1 MTNPAVDTDA
11 IKFAFTCALDE
22 FPSPHT
28 VAIYA
33 WAYPQLA
40 DWFRL
45 HWALETAPALPPA
58 TEAELARSTAIGLA
72 VWRRARGE
80 TP

>member
-1 MTNPAVDTDA
+1 MFDPTIEDS
-11 IKFAFTCALDE
+11 IKFEFACALDDH
-22 FPSPHT
+22 PSPHT

-45 HWALETAPALPPA
+45 HWALECGPPLQPLS
-58 TEAELARSTAIGLA
+58 EAEQARFVEVGMAA
-72 VWRRARGE
+72 FRRASGQLAE
-80 TP
+80 